1 MNIKALLAT
10 SVVAVAP
17 FAFAQKANA
26 AASDCW
32 YGDTNDRALEYAE
45 CDVTQYQRHDGEPYF
60 VVELGIESIEVF
72 LWTYWDGREQNR
84 AEVVTTNTRTGKVTE
99 GNYPYVMDAD
109 GDAKIAIGD
118 FRLVF
123 RFPDHPDAGTGN
135 TALDP
140 DRPGRVPI
148 SPAATPTDGLRRGDL
163 SDTPFNF

>member
-1 MNIKALLAT
+1 MNIKALLAA

-17 FAFAQKANA
+17 LAFAQKAEA

-32 YGDTNDRALEYAE
+32 YGDANDRALEYEE
-45 CDVTQYQRHDGEPYF
+45 CEVTQYQRHDGEPYF

-72 LWTYWDGREQNR
+72 LWTYWDGRKENR
-84 AEVVTTNTRTGKVTE
+84 AEIVTTNTRTGEVSE
-99 GNYPYVMDAD
+99 GNYPYVVDAD
-109 GDAKIAIGD
+109 GDPRISIGD

-140 DRPGRVPI
+140 DRPGRVPV
-148 SPAATPTDGLRRGDL
+148 SPAAQPTDGLRRGDL
-163 SDTPFNF
+163 SDTPFRF

>member
-17 FAFAQKANA
+17 FAFAQKASA

-32 YGDTNDRALEYAE
+32 WGDTNDRALEYEE
-45 CDVTQYQRHDGEPYF
+45 CDVTKYERDGEPYF
-60 VVELGIESIEVF
+60 VVELGVESIEVF
-72 LWTYWDGREQNR
+72 LWTYWDGRKENR
-84 AEVVTTNTRTGKVTE
+84 AEMVTTDTRTGQVTE
-99 GNYPYVMDAD
+99 GNYPYAIDAD
-109 GDAKIAIGD
+109 GDPGIEIGD

-140 DRPGRVPI
+140 DEPGRVPV
-148 SPAATPTDGLRRGDL
+148 SPAAQPTDGLQRGDL
-163 SDTPFNF
+163 SDTPFRF

>member
-17 FAFAQKANA
+17 FAFAQKAEA

-32 YGDTNDRALEYAE
+32 WGQTTDRALEYE
-45 CDVTQYQRHDGEPYF
+45 SCDVTQYERNGEPYF

-72 LWTYWDGREQNR
+72 LWTYWDGRKENR
-84 AEVVTTNTRTGKVTE
+84 AEIVTTNIRTGQVTE
-99 GNYPYVMDAD
+99 GNYPYAIDAD
-109 GDAKIAIGD
+109 GDPKISIGD

-135 TALDP
+135 TQLDP
-140 DRPGRVPI
+140 DEPGRVRM
-148 SPAATPTDGLRRGDL
+148 SPAAQPTDGLRRGDL
-163 SDTPFNF
+163 SDTPFRF

>member
-45 CDVTQYQRHDGEPYF
+45 CEVTQYKRYDGEPYF
-60 VVELGIESIEVF
+60 VVELGVESIEVF
-72 LWTYWDGREQNR
+72 LWTYWDGREENR
-84 AEVVTTNTRTGKVTE
+84 AEVVTTNTRTGQITE
-99 GNYPYVMDAD
+99 GNYPYVVDAD
-109 GDAKIAIGD
+109 GDPKIAIGD
-118 FRLVF
+118 FRLIF

-135 TALDP
+135 TQLDP
-140 DRPGRVPI
+140 DQPGRVPI
-148 SPAATPTDGLRRGDL
+148 SPSAQPTDGLRRGDL
-163 SDTPFNF
+163 SDTPFRF

>member
-72 LWTYWDGREQNR
+72 LWTYWDGRPENR

-99 GNYPYVMDAD
+99 GNYPYAID
-109 GDAKIAIGD
+109 GDGDPKIAIGD

-148 SPAATPTDGLRRGDL
+148 SPAAQPTDGLRRGDL
-163 SDTPFNF
+163 SDTPFRF